1 MERSSPKTFCHLV
14 MPISFWWDSI
24 KSRTSTNLSCCC
36 CDGSIIVLEMV
47 AISHPSTACHVL
59 HEYMAY
65 CNSPHLVPSR
75 ILAHQLY

>member
-1 MERSSPKTFCHLV
+1 
-14 MPISFWWDSI
+14 
-24 KSRTSTNLSCCC
+24 
-36 CDGSIIVLEMV
+36 LEMV